1 MVAWMYFSYN
11 DSTDVLDEGLARI
24 SWPCHKSIKNFT
36 AISDILLMRIWIFCD
51 GSNKHEIAKQTGGE
65 GQIAGVIESHN
76 P

>member
-1 MVAWMYFSYN
+1 
-11 DSTDVLDEGLARI
+11 
-24 SWPCHKSIKNFT
+24 
-36 AISDILLMRIWIFCD
+36 MRIWIFCD